1 MNPIESTVSLSTYT
15 TSSTSTYP
23 LRLISVTESYL
34 ESPESLVEEDVFE
47 DETKNGQKPE
57 FIPQVLKLSNQFFQL
72 LAAIGVSFGA
82 SIVGGWLSFS
92 SVAIPK
98 MMKGTTPDDPIQI
111 DLFLGSWI
119 ASLFFI
125 GNIIGCLAGGAIN
138 QRLGARMAFILS
150 APLAAVS
157 WIMIAA
163 SHHVWVILASRYLLF
178 PALYIPPP

>member
-15 TSSTSTYP
+15 TAP

-47 DETKNGQKPE
+47 DEAKKGQKPE
-57 FIPQVLKLSNQFFQL
+57 FIPQVLKISNNFFQL

-82 SIVGGWLSFS
+82 SVVGGWLSFS

-98 MMKGTTPDDPIQI
+98 MMAGTTPDDPIQI

-125 GNIIGCLAGGAIN
+125 GNIIGCLAGGVIN
-138 QRLGARMAFILS
+138 QRLGARMAFIIS
-150 APLAAVS
+150 APLAALS
-157 WIMIAA
+157 WAMIAA
-163 SHHVWVILASRYLLF
+163 SHHVWVILASRCHLP